1 MSGHSK
7 WANIKRKKEKTDAAK
22 GNVFTKIGREIAVA
36 VKLGGSDP
44 NNNSKLA
51 DVIAKAKANNMP
63 NDNIQRSIKKAAGEL
78 GNINYESMTY
88 EGYGIG
94 GSAVIV
100 ECLTDNNNRTAGDV
114 RSYFTKYGGSLG
126 TTNCV
131 SFMFDRKGII
141 VCERVATMSEDAI
154 FELAINAGADDVTV
168 EEEIFEVSTSPTD
181 LNAVKDELV
190 NNGIT
195 IMSAQVEW
203 LPQNMVSLNEE
214 QLIKFNKMIDM
225 FEENDDVQNV
235 YHNVDL
241 PNED

>member
-1 MSGHSK
+1 
-7 WANIKRKKEKTDAAK
+7 
-22 GNVFTKIGREIAVA
+22 
-36 VKLGGSDP
+36 
-44 NNNSKLA
+44 
-51 DVIAKAKANNMP
+51 
-63 NDNIQRSIKKAAGEL
+63 
-78 GNINYESMTY
+78 
-88 EGYGIG
+88 
-94 GSAVIV
+94 
-100 ECLTDNNNRTAGDV
+100 
-114 RSYFTKYGGSLG
+114 
-126 TTNCV
+126 
-131 SFMFDRKGII
+131 MFDRKGII

-203 LPQNMVSLNEE
+203 LPQNMVTLNEE